1 MNNRVLVSI
10 LSDNNIP
17 NYLFIKEMEGRWDTL
32 VFISTSKMDDRRRHI
47 ITTLGV
53 ENDAVTCV
61 TIDSDDYNKSLAEL
75 SDKLADNEGDAFLV
89 NLTGGTKMMSLAV
102 YKCFSAFERADFF
115 YVSQSATKYH
125 SLSEGV
131 SYSLDYRVSLEEYFG
146 LYGIRISREE
156 ALIKPAA
163 QTFSE
168 FNTVRNC
175 NYRLTYE
182 MYNASSPSLDLSAE
196 DRRYYGGAWF
206 EEYSYLR
213 IKKDLSITDE
223 RCIAHSVKIYQDDMA
238 TQNSNEL
245 DVVFI
250 KNNQLCVVECKVGM
264 TGYASKQT
272 AKDTIEQYLYKSAA
286 ISKDFGIKVKPYIF
300 TIHNMN
306 KLSPASLDAISKRCD
321 VLGVTMI
328 GRRELSSK
336 KLNL

>member
-17 NYLFIKEMEGRWDTL
+17 NYLFIKEMEGVWDAL
-32 VFISTSKMDDRRRHI
+32 VFISTSKMNEKRRHI
-47 ITTLGV
+47 INTLGAD
-53 ENDAVTCV
+53 NDSVTFV

-75 SDKLADNEGDAFLV
+75 SDKLPGNEGDAFLV

-102 YKCFSAFERADFF
+102 YKYFSEIARTEFF

-125 SLSEGV
+125 SLSKGM

-168 FNTVRNC
+168 FNTVRNR

-182 MYNASSPSLDLSAE
+182 MYNANSPAFDLSAE

-213 IKKDLSITDE
+213 IKKDLSIADD
-223 RCIAHSVKIYQDDMA
+223 RGIAHSVKIYKDETDK
-238 TQNSNEL
+238 QNYNEL

-250 KNNQLCVVECKVGM
+250 KDNQLCIVECKVGM

-300 TIHNMN
+300 TIHNIN
-306 KLSPASLDAISKRCD
+306 KLSPASLDAVSKRCE